1 MDDQRLML
9 KLKIVKSTNI
19 KVHLI
24 ANDIFKIS
32 LINVNPVAG
41 QLCSCSGKPK

>member
-19 KVHLI
+19 KVQLI
-24 ANDIFKIS
+24 ANDIFKS
-32 LINVNPVAG
+32 SNINGNPDAG